1 MNPES
6 SEAIIYE
13 KRRLPQTVKK
23 WGLIILL
30 GVIILVGGWYG
41 FNWWQAQQLAALR
54 EQITLVEVDP
64 SFVHQQPDG
73 YLIYEAPSGYLPKS
87 LAKQFSLPVVSETA
101 MTETETE
108 AIPEVINDESS
119 PVVSDEAA
127 ETVDTGMAEV
137 MPTTMI
143 WLRDIINDLDITLD
157 ASTIPETTILNPWSI
172 VNGNLVYQL
181 EGETSNVS
189 KEGGLLPLTATTI
202 VQPTY
207 DGSYL
212 FVANNN
218 SSTFEIYSIDPE
230 TKKVTLEYTTDITL
244 GTIMS
249 LQTAPDLHRV
259 VVLSSNAVGTYLSYY
274 DAYTPTVIKSE
285 QIGDFPVTSLKLRAW
300 VNENPLQPVPV
311 VIEEII
317 IE

>member
-1 MNPES
+1 MNPAS

-13 KRRLPQTVKK
+13 KKRLPQAVKK
-23 WGLIILL
+23 GGLIIIL
-30 GVIILVGGWYG
+30 GAVVLVGGWYS

-73 YLIYEAPSGYLPKS
+73 YLIYEAPSDYLPKS
-87 LAKQFSLPVVSETA
+87 LAKQFSLPVASETA
-101 MTETETE
+101 MTETEI
-108 AIPEVINDESS
+108 IPEIINDDSS
-119 PVVSDEAA
+119 PVASDEAA
-127 ETVDTGMAEV
+127 ETVDTDITEV
-137 MPTTMI
+137 VPTTMI
-143 WLRDIINDLDITLD
+143 WLRDIINNLDITLD

-181 EGETSNVS
+181 EGETRTVS
-189 KEGGLLPLTATTI
+189 KEGGLLSLTATTI

-218 SSTFEIYSIDPE
+218 SPTFEVYRIDPE

-285 QIGDFPVTSLKLRAW
+285 QISDFPVQSLKIRAW